1 MAEESD
7 VEKTEPA
14 SPRRL
19 EKARE
24 EGDVPRSRELETCTM
39 LLAAGAGL
47 WLSGSNVVEQVR
59 KVLSSSLSFDR
70 MHAFDTDFLLATL
83 PGKVV
88 DVMIAF
94 APMAIL
100 LIIVALA
107 TPMLMGGFLFTAKSL
122 EPKFGRMNPL
132 KGAKNMVSTQ
142 ALVELCK
149 AVGKALIVGSI
160 AWLAVSSQAESM
172 MGLALTPVKT
182 GSAALADAL
191 ILTFFAVVGGLTL
204 IAAIDVPYQKW
215 RYAEKLKMSRDE
227 VRREHKESDGNP
239 EIKAKIRQQQ
249 REIARR
255 RMMSEIPN
263 ADVVVTNPTHYA
275 VALKY
280 ADGKMGA
287 PRVVAKGA
295 DAVAA
300 KIREIAS
307 ENGVPL
313 LEAPMLAR
321 ALHAH
326 TELGDEIP
334 EALYTAVAQVLAYVF
349 QLRTYRTEGGLQP
362 HAPETLEVP
371 AELDPHHPAFLAAKA
386 QRLAKKSAEV
396 NA

>member
-7 VEKTEPA
+7 LEKTEPA

-24 EGDVPRSRELETCTM
+24 EGDIPRSRELATCTM
-39 LLAAGAGL
+39 LLAAGGGL
-47 WLSGSNVVEQVR
+47 WFSGSNVVEQVSN
-59 KVLSSSLSFDR
+59 VLTSSLSFER
-70 MHAFDTDFLLATL
+70 MHAFDTNFLLSTV
-83 PGKVV
+83 PGKVI
-88 DVMIAF
+88 DVMVAF

-107 TPMLMGGFLFTAKSL
+107 TPMLMGGWLFSANSL
-122 EPKFGRMNPL
+122 QPKPGRMNPL
-132 KGAKNMVSTQ
+132 KGIKNMVSAS
-142 ALVELCK
+142 ALVELGK
-149 AVGKALIVGSI
+149 AVGKSLVVGTVG
-160 AWLAVSSQAESM
+160 WLVVSGQADAM
-172 MGLALTPVKT
+172 MALALSPVKT
-182 GSAALADAL
+182 SSAVLADMLA
-191 ILTFFAVVGGLTL
+191 ITFFAVVAGLVL
-204 IAAIDVPYQKW
+204 IAAIDVPYQLW
-215 RYAEKLKMSRDE
+215 HYADKLKMSREE
-227 VRREHKESDGNP
+227 VRRESKESDGSP

-249 REIARR
+249 REMARR

-280 ADGKMGA
+280 AEGKMGA

-307 ENGVPL
+307 DNSVPL
-313 LEAPMLAR
+313 LESPVLAR

-334 EALYTAVAQVLAYVF
+334 ETLYTAVAQVLAYVF
-349 QLRTYRTEGGLQP
+349 QLRAYRKEGGMQP
-362 HAPETLEVP
+362 KVPAALEVP
-371 AELDPHHPAFLAAKA
+371 EELDPHSPAFLSA
-386 QRLAKKSAEV
+386 QARRHQSKTAEV
-396 NA
+396 SA

>member
-1 MAEESD
+1 MAEDSD
-7 VEKTEPA
+7 LEKTEPA

-24 EGDVPRSRELETCTM
+24 EGDVPRSRELATCTM

-47 WLSGSNVVEQVR
+47 WFSGANVVEQVS
-59 KVLSSSLSFDR
+59 KVLRNSLSFDR

-100 LIIVALA
+100 LILVALF
-107 TPMLMGGFLFTAKSL
+107 TPMLMGGWLFSGKAL

-142 ALVELCK
+142 SLVELVK
-149 AVGKALIVGSI
+149 AIGKSLIVGGI
-160 AWLAVSSQAESM
+160 AWLVLSSQAESM
-172 MGLALTPVKT
+172 MGLAVTPVKT
-182 GSAALADAL
+182 GSSVLADIL
-191 ILTFFAVVGGLTL
+191 IVTFFAVVAGLVL
-204 IAAIDVPYQKW
+204 IAAIDMPYQKW
-215 RYAEKLKMSRDE
+215 RYAEKLKMSREE

-280 ADGKMGA
+280 AEGKMGA

-307 ENGVPL
+307 ENTVPL

-321 ALHAH
+321 ALYAH

-334 EALYTAVAQVLAYVF
+334 EGLYTAVAQVLAYVF

-362 HAPETLEVP
+362 QAPETVEVP
-371 AELDPHHPAFLAAKA
+371 AELDPHHPAFHTAKA
-386 QRLAKKSAEV
+386 RRLSLKSAEV